1 MVMSFAGKPLVLGQL
16 ASQVGAFLY
25 LFLLQAFDPNEGCLK
40 NSLLMQCLKLLK
52 PRLLSTLLRP
62 LSTESSALT
71 TVPGHSSVLR
81 VPSKCTRKIVK

>member
-1 MVMSFAGKPLVLGQL
+1 MVMSFAGEPLVLGQL
-16 ASQVGAFLY
+16 TSQVGPFLY

-40 NSLLMQCLKLLK
+40 NSLLMQGLKLLN
-52 PRLLSTLLRP
+52 PRL

-81 VPSKCTRKIVK
+81 VPSKCTARL